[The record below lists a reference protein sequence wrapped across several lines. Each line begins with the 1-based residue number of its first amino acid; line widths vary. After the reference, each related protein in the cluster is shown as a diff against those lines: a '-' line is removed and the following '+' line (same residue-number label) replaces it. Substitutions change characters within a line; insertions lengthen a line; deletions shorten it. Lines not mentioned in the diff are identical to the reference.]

1 MRDKVSAED
10 LDIINRA
17 LEDGA
22 DVRIQQTGDG
32 GYRIVADRV
41 HLLKRS
47 APRKAKQH
55 IPEYPKS
62 L

>member
-1 MRDKVSAED
+1 MRDKVSADD
-10 LDIINRA
+10 LDLINRA

-47 APRKAKQH
+47 APRNKKQH
-55 IPEYPKS
+55 VPDFPKI
-62 L
+62 